1 MSICSSFFCLLL
13 QMNFLSSFM
22 VFWAPGG
29 WFDSANGGCWQKL
42 EIGQRVMRVSLVLA
56 HFLQSHRNWFVPLTL
71 ALPSSLLQ
79 MFIFSRFYDIYHSSH
94 QTFAN
99 EGSISCEFPNSTYTF
114 IQSLQYTLKFPSFN
128 EPPQGSHHSAL
139 MAQSDNDDKKWLDFG
154 YILTGSA

>member
-42 EIGQRVMRVSLVLA
+42 EIGQRVRRVSLVLA

-71 ALPSSLLQ
+71 ALPVDFFRCLFFPGSMTSTIHPTRPLLMRDLSLVSFL
-79 MFIFSRFYDIYHSSH
+79 
-94 QTFAN
+94 
-99 EGSISCEFPNSTYTF
+99 
-114 IQSLQYTLKFPSFN
+114 TLLTPLYSPFN
-128 EPPQGSHHSAL
+128 ILSNYQAL
-139 MAQSDNDDKKWLDFG
+139 MSHLKAAITLP
-154 YILTGSA
+154 